1 MAIKFVYEQVNKQ
14 VEAYRFILGKIESGE
29 YPQGMML
36 VERDISADIGISR
49 TPVRAA
55 LQQLASEGEMVVY
68 TQGLGMSVRI
78 MTAHDV
84 EEIFFLRTL
93 IDRAAADRFIE
104 TASLAEMQALVI
116 LKEQICGA
124 LEREDYQNAMKMI
137 AQFHQYI
144 LDHCDNMRLSR
155 IMNNILPHIRQMRRI
170 LMQSEDAKQ
179 VCNDMCDFYECYC
192 ATIQQRDLKGIH
204 HLLHTYYEK
213 MKQKQIALLCCKETP

>member
-1 MAIKFVYEQVNKQ
+1 MAIKFVYEQINKQ
-14 VEAYRFILGKIESGE
+14 TEAYRFILGKIESGE

-84 EEIFFLRTL
+84 QEIFFLRTL
-93 IDRAAADRFIE
+93 LDEAAIDRFVE
-104 TASLAEMQALVI
+104 TASPVEMLALVT
-116 LKEQICGA
+116 LKEQVCAA
-124 LEREDYQNAMKMI
+124 LKHEDHQNATKTI

-155 IMNNILPHIRQMRRI
+155 IMNNILPHIRQMRRL
-170 LMQSEDAKQ
+170 LMESEGAEQ
-179 VCNDMCDFYECYC
+179 ICREMHDFYERYC
-192 ATIQQRDLKGIH
+192 TAIQQRDLEQIH
-204 HLLHTYYEK
+204 HVLRTYYQE
-213 MKQKQIALLCCKETP
+213 MEQRQIALLR